1 MANNEIGFSIKVDGV
16 DRTVKSISELQT
28 TIADLKKEAANLELG
43 SAAFEEATERIRK
56 AQSQFRE
63 FRNDTK
69 AKEVK
74 DQFNDLAGGV
84 SSSFDIAETSLKSFG
99 VE

>member
-1 MANNEIGFSIKVDGV
+1 MG
-16 DRTVKSISELQT
+16 
-28 TIADLKKEAANLELG
+28 KEAANLELG

-99 VE
+99 VEFADNFLFAKTVIFGNNV